1 MMRALVRIRLTSFV
15 VLFAGALLVVAC
27 SAPAHKPRPAPVR
40 MAPAVPLK
48 ALDPLFEDIEKR
60 TFNFFWE
67 TTEGATGLVA
77 DRWPAAPFAS
87 IAAVGFALNAYAVGV
102 ERGYVTRAQA
112 RARVLTTLRFLHAA
126 PQGDDP
132 ANSAGY
138 QGFFYHFLN
147 FGSGKRYGNSELST
161 VDTALLMAGVLFV
174 GGYFDQEN
182 EDEAQ
187 IRKLADEL
195 YRRVN
200 WPWSIEHGP
209 DIRMAWSPEGQF
221 QTHDWRGYNEAM
233 LVYIL
238 ALGSPTF
245 PVARQTWVAWTS
257 DYYRSWG
264 TLEGQ
269 THLTF
274 GPMFGHQYS
283 ATWID
288 FRGIKDEFMWP
299 LGLDYFENSRRAVL
313 SQRAYAIRN
322 PLDWRG
328 YGPNIWG
335 ITASDGPGDF
345 ELDYLGKSRRF
356 RGYSARG
363 VGLPGRPDE
372 IFDDGTI
379 APTAVIGSLPFAPE
393 VVIPATHEMQKRYY
407 EQQIFKSPHT
417 LNPDRLA
424 RAPRAAMIE
433 AVKDKRVLTDG
444 KMTLELH
451 LARGNFHSDGLLMA
465 YIPKEKLLIQAD
477 MFAPRPGVPPLASPS
492 PYTVNL
498 VQNIQRLKLD
508 VARVAHVHGGVDPI
522 ESVVKAA
529 GGVTTW

>member
-1 MMRALVRIRLTSFV
+1 MMRALVRTRLTLLVF
-15 VLFAGALLVVAC
+15 LFTGALLVACNTPVAKMPRATPARI
-27 SAPAHKPRPAPVR
+27 APSVALRP
-40 MAPAVPLK
+40 
-48 ALDPLFEDIEKR
+48 LDPFLEDVEKR

-67 TTEGATGLVA
+67 TTEGATGLVP
-77 DRWPAAPFAS
+77 DRWPDAPFAS
-87 IAAVGFALNAYAVGV
+87 IAAVGFALNAYAIGV

-126 PQGDDP
+126 PQGSDP

-174 GGYFDQEN
+174 GGYFDQDN

-200 WPWSIEHGP
+200 WPWSIEHVP

-245 PVARQTWVAWTS
+245 PAARQTWVAWTS

-345 ELDYLGKSRRF
+345 ELAYLGKTRRF

-363 VGLPGRPDE
+363 VGLPGRPEE
-372 IFDDGTI
+372 IFDDGTL
-379 APTAVIGSLPFAPE
+379 APTAVLGSLPFAPE
-393 VVIPATHEMQKRYY
+393 VVLPAAHEMQKRYGQY
-407 EQQIFKSPHT
+407 IYGKYGFVDAFNPSFDYDVPLRRGRRVRGVGWVATDYLGIDQGAIISGIENHRSELIWSVMKRNEHLRRGLT
-417 LNPDRLA
+417 LAGFEGGWLDESQPVAALDLA
-424 RAPRAAMIE
+424 
-433 AVKDKRVLTDG
+433 K
-444 KMTLELH
+444 
-451 LARGNFHSDGLLMA
+451 
-465 YIPKEKLLIQAD
+465 
-477 MFAPRPGVPPLASPS
+477 
-492 PYTVNL
+492 
-498 VQNIQRLKLD
+498 
-508 VARVAHVHGGVDPI
+508 
-522 ESVVKAA
+522 
-529 GGVTTW
+529 